1 MMAPLLLTLAG
12 AALAACGA
20 GEPKTD
26 AERLARG
33 REIITRMSDKL
44 ASAQSFS
51 VSTQETRE
59 QIRPNGKV
67 EPVTLK
73 RNLVVRRPDRLY
85 VESSGDRQN
94 QVWYDGIGLTLV
106 MHKEKVY
113 AQARMPETL
122 DKTLDAMHER
132 YGIATPLGDFAY
144 SSPAKA
150 LLSDTTTG
158 GWAGRETID
167 GKEVDHLAFKDTG
180 VEWQVWIPTSGDPLP
195 VKAAAVFT
203 EDKHLRKVEV
213 TLSNWNLA
221 PQVAADRFTPKVPPD
236 YEGIAMVQ
244 RARVLRNIPKDDEA
258 PPPPPPAPKK

>member
-1 MMAPLLLTLAG
+1 MLAPLLLALAG
-12 AALAACGA
+12 AASAACGA

-44 ASAQSFS
+44 AAAKSFS
-51 VSTQETRE
+51 VTTREARE
-59 QIRPNGKV
+59 QIRPSGKV
-67 EPVTLK
+67 QPVTLT
-73 RNLVVRRPDRLY
+73 RNLVVQRPNRLY
-85 VESSGDRQN
+85 VESAGDMRN
-94 QVWYDGIGLTLV
+94 QVWYDGVGVTLV
-106 MHKEKVY
+106 MHKEKVF
-113 AQARMPETL
+113 AQAKMPETL

-203 EDKHLRKVEV
+203 EDKRLRKVEE
-213 TLSNWNLA
+213 TFSDWNLA
-221 PQVAADRFTPKVPPD
+221 PQVAADRFTPTVPPD

-244 RARVLRNIPKDDEA
+244 RARMLRNLPTGDEVA
-258 PPPPPPAPKK
+258 PPPGTPKK